1 MIDLGVPTI
10 SDPLSGLCMT
20 WNLAPPFPPPPSLV
34 VQSCARWSAHMHQIS
49 LEAGT
54 KGTS

>member
-10 SDPLSGLCMT
+10 SDHLSGLCMT

-34 VQSCARWSAHMHQIS
+34 VQSCVRWSDHMHQIS